1 SPKRGGRAKGKK
13 RGDAPAAKAASAK
26 KSKKAGANDGKQVLD
41 VELPESLA
49 AGQQLVVKLHH
60 TLGADLGKQTL
71 TVTLKGQDNARIE
84 RKTVEAEGSGVVEV
98 AFDVPATTGGS
109 VSIAAFVGED
119 FKKSQG
125 HVNTKPIP
133 VRAP

>member
-1 SPKRGGRAKGKK
+1 
-13 RGDAPAAKAASAK
+13 
-26 KSKKAGANDGKQVLD
+26 
-41 VELPESLA
+41 
-49 AGQQLVVKLHH
+49 
-60 TLGADLGKQTL
+60 
-71 TVTLKGQDNARIE
+71 
-84 RKTVEAEGSGVVEV
+84 V